1 MTKKHLA
8 IPATSTLPER
18 VFSVA
23 GIVVDKRCAVLTPE
37 MMDALVFLNKNGFF
51 LGLTKE
57 CSSNQMPDLTLQI
70 DEPSD
75 NKELGEDLGEIHVSD
90 VDEIVLDESGSKSD
104 ESE

>member
-1 MTKKHLA
+1 
-8 IPATSTLPER
+8 
-18 VFSVA
+18 
-23 GIVVDKRCAVLTPE
+23 
-37 MMDALVFLNKNGFF
+37 
-51 LGLTKE
+51 
-57 CSSNQMPDLTLQI
+57 MPDLTLQI